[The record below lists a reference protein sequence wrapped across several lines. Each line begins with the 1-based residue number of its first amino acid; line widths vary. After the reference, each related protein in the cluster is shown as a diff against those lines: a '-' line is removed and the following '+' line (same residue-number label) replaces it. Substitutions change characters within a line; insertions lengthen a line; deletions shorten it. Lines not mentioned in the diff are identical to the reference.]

1 MSKESRPCGTLV
13 LGHPRSGTTLLRRL
27 LNAHSSLAAPP
38 ETHLFSAC
46 ARFLES
52 DKTADG
58 VDMGVLAGLYFSGF
72 EDAEVRARLRTF
84 AFSFLEEFAA
94 RQGKPRWVEKT
105 AVDVFRLRDIEALC
119 ENRVFYLGIIR
130 HPLDVAVSC
139 KEFCDAVGAYP
150 APMHAYVQR
159 YPQPIEAF
167 VRSWV
172 DTSNAMIELGNRRPS
187 RCLICRYEDLVED
200 PEGVLGEILN
210 FIGEEA
216 EPDLFAT
223 AFNGLENLGFS
234 DHKSYQV
241 GKVHGRSIDRWR
253 SLPRPQIDRLA
264 PLISPLLDQFGYDP
278 IEPCAPLSVEQ
289 LRHRYATSLAVHAG
303 KKVDD

>member
-1 MSKESRPCGTLV
+1 MSEESRPCGALI

-27 LNAHSSLAAPP
+27 LNAHSAIAAPP

-46 ARFLES
+46 ARFLQS
-52 DKTADG
+52 DQTADG
-58 VDMGVLAGLYFSGF
+58 VDMGVLAGLHFAGF
-72 EDAEVRARLRTF
+72 EDAEVRARLRAF
-84 AFSFLEEFAA
+84 AFSYLEAFAA

-105 AVDVFRLRDIEALC
+105 AFDVFHLSDIEALC
-119 ENRVFYLGIIR
+119 EDQVFYLGILR

-150 APMHAYVQR
+150 APIHAYVQR

-172 DTSNAMIELGNRRPS
+172 DTSNALIELGSRRSS
-187 RCLICRYEDLVED
+187 RCLICRYEDLVDD
-200 PEGVLGEILN
+200 PEGVVGEILD

-216 EPDLFAT
+216 EPDLLVA
-223 AFNGLENLGFS
+223 AFKGLETLGFS

-253 SLPRPQIDRLA
+253 SLPRPQIGRLA
-264 PLISPLLDQFGYDP
+264 PIVNPLLDQFGYDP
-278 IEPCAPLSVEQ
+278 IDPSAPLSVNE
-289 LRHRYATSLAVHAG
+289 LRHRYVTSLTIHAG